1 MTRYH
6 SRLPGRPL
14 HAPGRVRAV
23 AFRAFALM
31 LLSVLTVACAGQ
43 QTRRDPNPVVLGPG
57 HLVAIGAG
65 RSLYLHCE
73 GTGSPTVILESG
85 FGGNS
90 DDWSEVQGPVARVT
104 RTCAYDRAG
113 LGDSLPIP
121 GVHDAVNEIADLN
134 QLLEHAG
141 IPPPYVLVG
150 HSYGG
155 LLVRLF
161 AHANP
166 GDTAGIVLVDSM
178 GRDQDRRLRALWQAQ
193 PARVRQQV
201 PDPTAYPVEDGVD
214 LLAGEALDAKLGTLG
229 DTPLVV
235 ITRGRLLDT
244 APQTLPPT
252 MRAPVAHL
260 WETMQNELAALSSDR
275 IHAIALRSG
284 HFVQRSPN
292 GQPDVVVRAV
302 LAVIRAA
309 RTGTHLP
316 ACPSVFHGAGVKCRP

>member
-1 MTRYH
+1 VD
-6 SRLPGRPL
+6 SACRP
-14 HAPGRVRAV
+14 
-23 AFRAFALM
+23 RAFALM

-43 QTRRDPNPVVLGPG
+43 QTRRDPNPLVTGPG
-57 HLVAIGAG
+57 HLVALGDG

-73 GTGSPTVILESG
+73 GRGSPTVILETG

-90 DDWSEVQGPVARVT
+90 NDWSEVQGPLARAT

-113 LGDSLPIP
+113 LGNSLPMP
-121 GVHDAVNEIADLN
+121 GIHDAAADVGALS
-134 QLLEHAG
+134 QLLEAAR

-155 LLVRLF
+155 LLMRLF
-161 AHANP
+161 AHASP
-166 GDTAGIVLVDSM
+166 LVTVGLVLVDSM
-178 GRDQDRRLRALWQAQ
+178 GRNQDRRLRAIWQAQ
-193 PARVRQQV
+193 PARVRQRV
-201 PDPTAYPVEDGVD
+201 PEPTANPVHDGVD
-214 LLAGEALDAKLGTLG
+214 LLAGEALDANLGTLG

-235 ITRGRLLDT
+235 ITSGRLLEN
-244 APQTLPPT
+244 APQPLPPT

-260 WETMQNELAALSSDR
+260 RDAMQNELAALSSDR

-292 GQPDVVVRAV
+292 GQPDVVVVAV

-316 ACPSVFHGAGVKCRP
+316 TCPGVFHGAGVKCLS